1 MKMNMKSLAVAAALT
16 LAAGSA
22 FAASPDYGSSTQP
35 AAPQSSSGYTQT
47 DPNIGSSVYRPNV
60 AANPGET
67 AHVIG
72 GQTFYYGNDASG
84 GGGDGAGE

>member
-1 MKMNMKSLAVAAALT
+1 MKLIAAAAALT

-22 FAASPDYGSSTQP
+22 FAASPTYNSGAQP
-35 AAPQSSSGYTQT
+35 APAQQAMTSDQTGAGQGYQ
-47 DPNIGSSVYRPNV
+47 PSV

-72 GQTFYYGNDASG
+72 GQTFYYSSGAGDSASG
-84 GGGDGAGE
+84 DGSAD